1 MPRGRSTGDRYTP
14 RRPPKTR
21 KIPKN
26 PKKPDFHFVPTGRV
40 IKYPPKCTPPGP
52 RGAPPGVQ
60 GAPRRHPRCPF
71 PSRGPGVPPRPGAS
85 RVEFRLHGVRL
96 LQSSQ
101 LAHVWVRDSCSAIS
115 SPRSRYLAWK
125 GVNPFPADSNP
136 QGVCADRRLRLWLFL
151 VTHRWCVSLRG
162 EADGVGIPP
171 RFTDDPP
178 GSPPRCSPTSALGAG
193 RPAERWLGSRAGH
206 PPAGGPRPRR
216 TGGVPGPP
224 GGSPPGAPET
234 PPRDPDPRGPKWPKN
249 GPFFDPCGA
258 KS

>member
-162 EADGVGIPP
+162 EAEGGRDSPAFHRRPTGL
-171 RFTDDPP
+171 
-178 GSPPRCSPTSALGAG
+178 SPPVLPHECPGGRSPCRALAGLAG
-193 RPAERWLGSRAGH
+193 RA
-206 PPAGGPRPRR
+206 PAGGGATAPPDRGGPR
-216 TGGVPGPP
+216 
-224 GGSPPGAPET
+224 A
-234 PPRDPDPRGPKWPKN
+234 PRGLAPW
-249 GPFFDPCGA
+249 GPGDPPSGP
-258 KS
+258 